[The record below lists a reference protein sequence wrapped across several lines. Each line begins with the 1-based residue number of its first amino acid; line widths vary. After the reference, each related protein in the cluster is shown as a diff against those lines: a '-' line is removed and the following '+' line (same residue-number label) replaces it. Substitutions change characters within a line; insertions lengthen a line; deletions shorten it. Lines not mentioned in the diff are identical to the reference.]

1 MFKLGTI
8 ILTILLSMSAFSK
21 NKVVYGIDNRVEV
34 YQTENTLYSDLA
46 KSTAA
51 MIDAKALSSDDSN
64 VYTITGGTL
73 ESRGICKEARFSN
86 QITAASCSGFL
97 VAPNLLVTAG
107 HCITSQYDCE
117 NQKWVFDYKQNEE
130 EAIEFTVPATDVYS
144 CKRIIQRALDRGSR
158 DDFALIELDREVL
171 DRTPLEYRKDG
182 KVLDNAPLV
191 VIGHP
196 SGLPTKVA
204 DGANVRDNLD
214 EVFFSANLDTFGGN
228 SGSAVFNAETG
239 LVEGILVRGEQDYV
253 YTSRGCRVPKV
264 CTEEGC
270 MGEHVTRIT
279 NISSLME
286 GLQTEV
292 EETTTPSEPS
302 LHEFQPAI

>member
-286 GLQTEV
+286 GLQAEV